1 MQIPTIRVLLADEQS
16 LFREAMRSV
25 LGCQE
30 DVEVVGDVGN
40 GYAAVSEIERLQPDV
55 AVVDAGLQNCSGI
68 RVVGMIAEKLPTC
81 RIVVMSA
88 EEDDDILV
96 EAMSAGASAYVTKSV
111 PLVELIEAVRATHR
125 GETLV
130 PPLMLGR
137 LLHRLVRRRHE
148 ADEAQ
153 QLISKLTPREHE
165 VLELLAQG
173 ADNERIAITLVISPQ
188 TARTHVQNIVSKL
201 GMHSRLE
208 AAMFARKAGIVEDIL
223 VLD

>member
-1 MQIPTIRVLLADEQS
+1 
-16 LFREAMRSV
+16 
-25 LGCQE
+25 
-30 DVEVVGDVGN
+30 
-40 GYAAVSEIERLQPDV
+40 
-55 AVVDAGLQNCSGI
+55 
-68 RVVGMIAEKLPTC
+68 
-81 RIVVMSA
+81 
-88 EEDDDILV
+88 
-96 EAMSAGASAYVTKSV
+96 
-111 PLVELIEAVRATHR
+111 
-125 GETLV
+125 
-130 PPLMLGR
+130 MLGR